1 MELDIDEMLPELY
14 DREAVAQCEELEE
27 MLARRLPEVILGGF
41 VSILNAVEYQVEQGQ
56 ADPTVLRHLGEAI
69 LALAVAHHL
78 PVALVKDITQH
89 LGALHAHVVALA
101 S

>member
-1 MELDIDEMLPELY
+1 MEADIEEILPALY
-14 DREAVAQCEELEE
+14 DRDAVAQCVELEE
-27 MLARRLPEVILGGF
+27 MLARRLPEEILGSF

-56 ADPTVLRHLGEAI
+56 ANPMVLRHLGEAI

-78 PVALVKDITQH
+78 PVPLIKDITQL